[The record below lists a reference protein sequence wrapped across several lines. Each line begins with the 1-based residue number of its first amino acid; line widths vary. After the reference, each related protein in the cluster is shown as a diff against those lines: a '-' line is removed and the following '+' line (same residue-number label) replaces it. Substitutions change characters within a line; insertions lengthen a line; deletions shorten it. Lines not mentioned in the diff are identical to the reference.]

1 VRWLRDSVIKGLI
14 IEGRGGI
21 APARVHSHSILGP
34 VTPGL
39 PDLLLPSAR
48 IIVPVPGDHWEPALF
63 LIERYSPPAI
73 RAVWTDQHRLELWL
87 RIEILACEAWATL
100 GRIPAS
106 ALPKIRKGTFDVE
119 KIAEVEARVGHDV
132 IAFLTVL
139 NESIGQPEARYV
151 HLGMTSQ
158 DLNDTSMA
166 VQLVESSRIIA
177 RDLATVR
184 EAAAVLAVRHR
195 RTLMAGRTHGVV
207 AEPITFGFK
216 VAGWVAELD
225 RAQDRLARAEVEVA
239 VGRVSGAV
247 GTHATVDPKVE
258 EHVCQEL
265 GLVPDDVSTQV
276 VARDRHA
283 SFMSALALVA
293 GTLERIATEVR
304 HLQRSEVGEAFEPFG
319 KEQKGSSAMPH
330 KRNPVLT
337 ERVCGLARVVRGHL
351 VTALENTALWHERDI
366 SHSSAERIILP
377 DACAVVD
384 YMALEMAKV
393 LSGLDVRPERML
405 RNLHFGGGV
414 VFSQRVLL
422 ALVDSGMSRE
432 DAYLVVQKAAMR
444 AMEEDGAGF
453 RDLLEK
459 DGEVMTR
466 IGSKLNEVFDPWAGL
481 EHTDLAY
488 ERLGLAVK
496 SK

>member
-1 VRWLRDSVIKGLI
+1 
-14 IEGRGGI
+14 
-21 APARVHSHSILGP
+21 
-34 VTPGL
+34 
-39 PDLLLPSAR
+39 
-48 IIVPVPGDHWEPALF
+48 

-73 RAVWTDQHRLELWL
+73 RAVWSDQHRLELWL
-87 RIEILACEAWATL
+87 RIEILACEAWAGL
-100 GRIPAS
+100 GRIPTS
-106 ALPKIRKGTFDVE
+106 ALPKIRKGTFDAE

-151 HLGMTSQ
+151 HMGMTSQ
-158 DLNDTSMA
+158 DLNDTATA
-166 VQLVESSRIIA
+166 VQLVESARIIA
-177 RDLATVR
+177 GDLASVR
-184 EAAAVLAVRHR
+184 EAAAELAIRHR

-225 RAQDRLARAEVEVA
+225 RTQERLAHSAEEIA

-247 GTHATVDPKVE
+247 GTHATIDPKVE
-258 EHVCQEL
+258 EHVCAEL
-265 GLVPDDVSTQV
+265 GLRPDPVSTQV

-293 GTLERIATEVR
+293 GTLERTATEIR

-337 ERVCGLARVVRGHL
+337 ERVCGLARVVRGQL

-366 SHSSAERIILP
+366 SHSSAERIIFP
-377 DACAVVD
+377 DACALVD
-384 YMALEMAKV
+384 YMSQEMAKV
-393 LSGLDVRPERML
+393 LRGLEVRPDRML
-405 RNLHFGGGV
+405 RNLDIGGGV

-422 ALVDSGMSRE
+422 ALVESGMSRE
-432 DAYLVVQKAAMR
+432 DAYLIVQRAAMQ
-444 AMEEDGAGF
+444 AMDGDDGGF
-453 RDLLEK
+453 RKLLEK
-459 DGEVMTR
+459 DKDVMSR
-466 IGSKLNEVFDPWAGL
+466 IGSKLDEVFDPWAGL

-488 ERLGLAVK
+488 EKLGLGRALRA
-496 SK
+496 

>member
-1 VRWLRDSVIKGLI
+1 
-14 IEGRGGI
+14 
-21 APARVHSHSILGP
+21 
-34 VTPGL
+34 
-39 PDLLLPSAR
+39 
-48 IIVPVPGDHWEPALF
+48 

-73 RAVWTDQHRLELWL
+73 RAVWADQHRFELFL
-87 RIEILACEAWATL
+87 RIEILACEAWARL
-100 GRIPAS
+100 GRIPES
-106 ALPKIRKGTFDVE
+106 ALPKIRKATFDAA

-132 IAFLTVL
+132 IAFLTVV

-158 DLNDTSMA
+158 DLNDTAMA

-177 RDLATVR
+177 GDLGRVR
-184 EAAAVLAVRHR
+184 EAAAELAVRHR
-195 RTLMAGRTHGVV
+195 KTLMAGRTHGVV

-216 VAGWVAELD
+216 AAGWVAELD
-225 RAQDRLARAEVEVA
+225 RAMARLARATEDAA

-247 GTHATVDPKVE
+247 GTHATVDPRVE
-258 EHVCQEL
+258 EHVCAEL
-265 GLVPDDVSTQV
+265 GLKPDDVSTQV

-283 SFMSALALVA
+283 NFMSALALAA
-293 GTLERIATEVR
+293 GALERIATEIR

-330 KRNPVLT
+330 KRNPVMT

-366 SHSSAERIILP
+366 SHSSAERIIFP
-377 DACAVVD
+377 DACAAVD
-384 YMALEMAKV
+384 YMAMEMTKV
-393 LSGLDVRPERML
+393 LSGLEVRPARML
-405 RNLHFGGGV
+405 RNLQFGGGV

-432 DAYLVVQKAAMR
+432 DAYVVVQKAAMQ
-444 AMEEDGAGF
+444 AMDEDGLGF
-453 RDLLEK
+453 RAQLEN
-459 DGEVMTR
+459 DAEVMKR
-466 IGSKLNEVFDPWAGL
+466 IGAHLDAVFDPWAGL

-488 ERLGLAVK
+488 ERLQLGVK
-496 SK
+496 AR

>member
-1 VRWLRDSVIKGLI
+1 VAG
-14 IEGRGGI
+14 
-21 APARVHSHSILGP
+21 
-34 VTPGL
+34 
-39 PDLLLPSAR
+39 
-48 IIVPVPGDHWEPALF
+48 IIVASPIVQWESAPY
-63 LIERYSPPAI
+63 LIQRYSPAAI
-73 RAVWTDQHRLELWL
+73 RAVWSDQHRFELWL
-87 RIEILACEAWATL
+87 RIEILACEAWANL
-100 GRIPAS
+100 GRIPES
-106 ALPKIRKGTFDVE
+106 ALPKIRKATFDAH
-119 KIAEVEARVGHDV
+119 KIDELEARVGHDV
-132 IAFLTVL
+132 IAFLTVV

-158 DLNDTSMA
+158 DLNDTAMA
-166 VQLVESSRIIA
+166 VQLGESARIISA
-177 RDLATVR
+177 DVTKVRD
-184 EAAAVLAVRHR
+184 AAAELAVRHR

-225 RAQDRLARAEVEVA
+225 RALGRIERATDEVA

-258 EHVCQEL
+258 EHVCKEL
-265 GLVPDDVSTQV
+265 GLRPDTVSTQV

-283 SFMSALALVA
+283 SFMSALASVA
-293 GTLERIATEVR
+293 GTLERIATEIR
-304 HLQRSEVGEAFEPFG
+304 LLQQSELGEVFEPFG

-366 SHSSAERIILP
+366 SHSSAERIIFP
-377 DACAVVD
+377 DACAAVD

-393 LSGLDVRPERML
+393 LSGLEVRQERML
-405 RNLHFGGGV
+405 RNLQFAGGV

-432 DAYLVVQKAAMR
+432 DAYLVVQKAAMQ
-444 AMEEDGAGF
+444 ALDEDGPGF
-453 RDLLEK
+453 RSLLEK
-459 DGEVMTR
+459 NGEVMER
-466 IGSKLNEVFDPWAGL
+466 IGNRMDEIFNPWTGL
-481 EHTDLAY
+481 EHIELAY
-488 ERLGLAVK
+488 DRLNLGAK
-496 SK
+496 TT

>member
-1 VRWLRDSVIKGLI
+1 
-14 IEGRGGI
+14 
-21 APARVHSHSILGP
+21 
-34 VTPGL
+34 
-39 PDLLLPSAR
+39 
-48 IIVPVPGDHWEPALF
+48 

-73 RAVWTDQHRLELWL
+73 RAVWSDQHRFELWL

-106 ALPKIRKGTFDVE
+106 ALPRIRQGTFDAAR
-119 KIAEVEARVGHDV
+119 IAEVEARVGHDV
-132 IAFLTVL
+132 IAFLTVV

-158 DLNDTSMA
+158 DLNDTAMA
-166 VQLVESSRIIA
+166 VQLVESA
-177 RDLATVR
+177 RLIEADLQAVR
-184 EAAAVLAVRHR
+184 EAAAELAIRHR
-195 RTLMAGRTHGVV
+195 KTLMAGRTHGIV

-225 RAQDRLARAEVEVA
+225 RSLARLRLASDEAA

-247 GTHATVDPKVE
+247 GTHATIDPAVE
-258 EHVCQEL
+258 EHVCAEL
-265 GLVPDDVSTQV
+265 GLKVDTVSTQV

-283 SFMSALALVA
+283 SFMSALALVS
-293 GTLERIATEVR
+293 GTLERIATEIR

-319 KEQKGSSAMPH
+319 SEQKGSSAMPH

-366 SHSSAERIILP
+366 SHSSAERVIFP
-377 DACAVVD
+377 DACAAVD
-384 YMALEMAKV
+384 YMAQEMGKV
-393 LSGLDVRPERML
+393 LRGLEVRPDRML
-405 RNLHFGGGV
+405 ANLQFAGGV

-432 DAYLVVQKAAMR
+432 DAYLIVQKAAME
-444 AMEEDGAGF
+444 AMDGSGPGF
-453 RDLLEK
+453 RAILEK
-459 DGEVMTR
+459 NQEFKAR
-466 IGSKLNEVFDPWAGL
+466 IGTRLDEVFDPWAGL

-488 ERLGLAVK
+488 QRLGLGVPAK
-496 SK
+496 